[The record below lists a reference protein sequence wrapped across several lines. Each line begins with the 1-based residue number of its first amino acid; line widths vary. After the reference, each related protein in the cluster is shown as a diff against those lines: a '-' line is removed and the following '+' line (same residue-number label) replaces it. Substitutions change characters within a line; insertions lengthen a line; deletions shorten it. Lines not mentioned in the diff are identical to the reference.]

1 METRKI
7 FYTLSTVVCLLG
19 ASESAWAG
27 HGGPHYFKG
36 VAQVVTENTGAG
48 KVYVKQGEVGNPAEI
63 TEWATPRYETDVL
76 NCDKNSDNHYLYFY
90 AKPEEGSYF
99 WGWYEEETCK
109 ERESDDDYPSIH
121 QTSAPIHA
129 ESDAATETEP
139 AVTTRYAK
147 FSNVPY
153 PYHWY
158 FAELTVRSN
167 DGAKGHVSVDHDG
180 YDVYHTPG
188 YCYAEK
194 TTSHSSESTYNRSSR
209 TDASSAP
216 IRTYAMARQIRGNKF
231 VGWTPKDETVQLVE
245 GYSWT
250 DPFIAVDVISS
261 TTDWSAA
268 YTGEMTATFEAVDPV
283 TVTLLKDA
291 DRGSVTASVKNH
303 AVDGDVLAYYN
314 EDLDPLELSDN
325 KIVYDGLYQVDQLTL
340 TATPAEGKK
349 FYGWYTEKD
358 NRYEMVSGE
367 PVLTIELTEDVTY
380 YAYFD
385 APDADNKYL
394 VGFYQCATWD
404 DALAAAKAN
413 APCTI
418 LMLKDDIIPAGY
430 YTIPAGVTLLIPV
443 DANQVSPRTSI
454 ERVNDNNSKP
464 TTAYRTLTLDSG
476 AHLDVFGA
484 IEVGGRQNCYNNN
497 GQGRPQ
503 GATYG
508 LLDMKSGSSIT
519 LENGANLY
527 AWGFVIGDRDGDGN
541 YLCSIDARR
550 GASVHEQ
557 FQMYDWEGGSESI
570 GMIGNSQKVF
580 IINEYFI
587 QNVEVATTYRPGS
600 ALYTYTGI
608 LGNGIDGIK
617 VIGVEGDNAA
627 MFLMDNA
634 DDSEDTWVRKSYNP
648 TTDMQVYEVNNA
660 AKLGNL
666 EIRWSSYVVNSRD
679 YVLPVTHNMKIH
691 LLTGRMDI
699 TQNTVLLPGTEIEV
713 DKQATVSIVEGM
725 TLYLFDY
732 HEWDAHIHNGK
743 FAWRAEVRPGGIAA
757 VRDIS
762 SAAGLGNAKLNIHGT
777 FIADGLLITTESGAD
792 IYSNDADAGTIIF
805 NTPAPNETPEG
816 KELYVHNY
824 ATRETAR
831 FYTRPTVP
839 ALLRNSDAVYPT
851 SSTAGTP
858 AGQSYCYMNG
868 KWTYMTVDPTNDCF
882 MMDNYGTYYAKPGAY
897 VPLANGK
904 TENADHTYSDANGQG
919 RLYILMDECQW
930 WEVELKDNVYK
941 GITRDENDVKS
952 WNGKFY
958 EYNSTTHKWQEKRY
972 TITWKD
978 WDGSVITT
986 YQLTYNTEP
995 KYLSTNPSR
1004 PANYDY
1010 TYDFTGWSPALSTVT
1025 GDQIYTATYKETVVK
1040 YTITYKNDDGTILG
1054 TELLPRGATPTPPTP
1069 TKDGYTLQ
1077 WNPSIGAVIGDQF
1090 YTAEWLSGVPDTWT
1104 ITWKNYDGSVIA
1116 TTTPENGAT
1125 AEEVRADAPTNHE
1138 KPATAEY
1145 TYSFT
1150 DWAPTIA
1157 AATANATY
1165 TAQYSQEQRTYT
1177 VNFYKEGTTSET
1189 KSDPENLL
1197 VSREGL
1203 LVSASADLPDPL
1215 PTKSE
1220 EGKTFTL
1227 QWKDLET
1234 GQIVGTGV
1242 PAVSGDADYVADFS
1256 LYTANRYT
1264 VSVQIQD
1271 ESGKAVAGCAAT
1283 GSGTYDH
1290 GTEVTLNV
1298 TPAERFLKWADND
1311 DTNPERT
1318 ITIKAAQNLTAIC
1331 VPNMDISSSTAREI
1345 TGETKVYNL
1354 VLHADVTS
1362 SSDLVGSNYLDF
1374 YDGQKDHVFF
1384 DLTRGNG
1391 KVFKNHTWYAFSVP
1405 FRVKVADI
1413 LFDGK
1418 TLQYATAS
1426 KKDDYDILYYD
1437 GSVRAS
1443 LGKDASCW
1451 KYIENEKGASERIL
1465 EPGKLY
1471 MIAITR
1477 CDVNVIRFTKLDG
1490 ADLLTKQVNVASYDA
1505 GTRTADANW
1514 NGIANPAIF
1523 KAYMN
1528 GVGAAEN
1535 EAWVY
1540 NPDYSD
1546 PTNAYVKVDLTS
1558 RKAIL
1563 GEAFFV
1569 QTSEPKSV
1577 TVTPDSP
1584 ASAPV
1589 RREKAAN
1596 ENNVRYQVF
1605 IASADQKASDDIII
1619 RTDEDK
1625 EDEYVLGRDLVRMGM
1640 SSIRP
1645 QMWVNRYDEKL
1656 CVNVTAPI
1664 NNVADYPLGISAPY
1678 DGDYELFIDAQPNS
1692 ETNLYLTLDGEAI
1705 WNLSNGAYTATLTK
1719 GVHNNYGLRVAAKI
1733 PQIATGVEETTIQN
1747 AASVRKVLV
1756 NDNVVIIRNDNVYS
1770 IDGQLIK

>member
-19 ASESAWAG
+19 VSESAWAD
-27 HGGPHYFKG
+27 HGGPHYFTG
-36 VAQVVTENTGAG
+36 VAQVVTEGTGAG
-48 KVYVKQGEVGNPAEI
+48 KVYINQGEVADPAGI
-63 TEWATPRYETDVL
+63 TEWATPTYETNVL
-76 NCDKNSDNHYLYFY
+76 NCGKDGDNHYLYFY
-90 AKPEEGSYF
+90 AKPDDGSYF
-99 WGWYEEETCK
+99 WGWYEEETCA

-121 QTSAPIHA
+121 QTSAPIYA
-129 ESDAATETEP
+129 ETGGTETEP
-139 AVTTRYAK
+139 AVVTRYAK

-153 PYHWY
+153 PYHWFY
-158 FAELTVRSN
+158 AELKVVSN
-167 DGAKGHVSVDHDG
+167 DGDKGRVSAHHLAKTSNYYTLD
-180 YDVYHTPG
+180 PA
-188 YCYAEK
+188 YCEAEK
-194 TTSHSSESTYNRSSR
+194 TTYHEDEPTENRSPK
-209 TDASSAP
+209 TDASSAS
-216 IRTYAMARQIRGNKF
+216 IRTYAMARQIRGNRF

-250 DPFIAVDVISS
+250 DPYIAVDVISS
-261 TTDWSAA
+261 TTDWSDA

-283 TVTLLKDA
+283 TVTILKDA

-303 AVDGDVLAYYN
+303 AVDDDVLAYYN
-314 EDLDPLELSDN
+314 ENMETLELEDN

-358 NRYEMVSGE
+358 NRYEMVSDE

-394 VGFYQCATWD
+394 VGFYQCATWA

-418 LMLKDDIIPAGY
+418 LLLKDDEIPAGY
-430 YTIPAGVTLLIPV
+430 YTIPAGVTLLIPK
-443 DANQVSPRTSI
+443 DETQVAFEDHP
-454 ERVNDNNSKP
+454 ERIYNSYTYP
-464 TTAYRTLTLDSG
+464 SAYLKLTLAAG
-476 AHLDVFGA
+476 VHLDVFGT
-484 IEVGGRQNCYNNN
+484 IQTGGTQSAKGQINSEQNN
-497 GQGRPQ
+497 GVNGTPT
-503 GATYG
+503 GTYG
-508 LLDMKSGSSIT
+508 WLYMNSGSSIT
-519 LENGANLY
+519 LNSGAHLY
-527 AWGFVIGDRDGDGN
+527 SWGYVTGQGT
-541 YLCSIDARR
+541 IDARR
-550 GASVHEQ
+550 GSIVHEF
-557 FQMYDWEGGSESI
+557 FQIKDWRGGSAMLYWDDSK
-570 GMIGNSQKVF
+570 KVF
-580 IINEYFI
+580 PVNQYYI
-587 QNVEVATTYRPGS
+587 QNIECPITFRPGS
-600 ALYTYTGI
+600 QELCDGTVNAKSACRPFNDVDLIGI
-608 LGNGIDGIK
+608 HGSGSLFEMNDKG
-617 VIGVEGDNAA
+617 
-627 MFLMDNA
+627 
-634 DDSEDTWVRKSYNP
+634 DSEDTWVRKSY
-648 TTDMQVYEVNNA
+648 DAAHDIQLYEINSA
-660 AKLGNL
+660 ARLGSITL
-666 EIRWSSYVVNSRD
+666 
-679 YVLPVTHNMKIH
+679 VLYGYSFTSGEKYYLPITNNMKIH
-691 LLTGRMDI
+691 LLTGKLEVSE
-699 TQNTVLLPGTEIEV
+699 NAELLPGAEIEV
-713 DKQATVSIVEGM
+713 DKEATAYINEGRS
-725 TLYLFDY
+725 LYLFSIQ
-732 HEWDAHIHNGK
+732 EWDKFNGTEHTRPLPYSPSWAGSGKTCPRSKVVTEDAK
-743 FAWRAEVRPGGIAA
+743 FTV
-757 VRDIS
+757 
-762 SAAGLGNAKLNIHGT
+762 HGT
-777 FIADGLLITTESGAD
+777 VEVHGQFHTTEHGAA
-792 IYSNDADAGTIIF
+792 ITSTNEDAGTIIF
-805 NTPAPNETPEG
+805 KTAAPAVSPSIYVANNTDPTYNE
-816 KELYVHNY
+816 KN
-824 ATRETAR
+824 AT
-831 FYTRPTVP
+831 P

-930 WEVELKDNVYK
+930 WEVELVDNVYK

-958 EYNSTTHKWQEKRY
+958 EYNNTTHKWQEKRY

-986 YQLTYNTEP
+986 YQLTYGTEP

-1025 GDQIYTATYKETVVK
+1025 GDQIYTATYKQTEVK

-1054 TELLPRGATPTPPTP
+1054 TELLTRGATPTPPTP

-1090 YTAEWLSGVPDTWT
+1090 YTAEWLSEVPTTWT

-1189 KSDPENLL
+1189 KSNPANLL
-1197 VSREGL
+1197 VSRENL
-1203 LVSASADLPDPL
+1203 QMSDAAALPDPL

-1220 EGKTFTL
+1220 AGKTFTL

-1256 LYTANRYT
+1256 LYTVNRYT

-1271 ESGKAVAGCAAT
+1271 ESGNAVAGCAAT

-1290 GTEVTLNV
+1290 GTGVTLNV

-1311 DTNPERT
+1311 NTNPQRT
-1318 ITIKAAQNLTAIC
+1318 ITVEAAQNLTAIC
-1331 VPNMDISSSTAREI
+1331 VPNMDISSSAARE
-1345 TGETKVYNL
+1345 TLTEETKVYNL

-1362 SSDLVGSNYLDF
+1362 SSDLVGSNNLDF
-1374 YDGQKDHVFF
+1374 YDGQTGHVFF

-1413 LFDGK
+1413 LFDGRK
-1418 TLQYATAS
+1418 LQYATAS

-1465 EPGKLY
+1465 EPGTLY

-1490 ADLLTKQVNVASYDA
+1490 ADLLTEQVNVASYDA

-1535 EAWVY
+1535 KAWVY

-1546 PTNAYVKVDLTS
+1546 PTNAYVAVDLSS

-1569 QTSEPKSV
+1569 QTPTEKSV
-1577 TVTPDSP
+1577 TVNSSDSP
-1584 ASAPV
+1584 AAAPV

-1605 IASADQKASDDIII
+1605 IASSDQKASDDIII

-1705 WNLSNGAYTATLTK
+1705 WNLSNGAYTATMTK

-1733 PQIATGVEETTIQN
+1733 PQITTGVEETTIQN